1 MKLQLGVI
9 LTGSVLLLSAVAFG
23 QASLK
28 PNEFE
33 AVKSIGLV
41 DITAPDSSKVERVK
55 IGTVYEMGDM
65 KKVDPEAW
73 AKGGGEPKVKPT
85 IFKVT
90 GMKGTARIHQPGHLG
105 YRTPTIGAT
114 YPVGSTVKTE
124 RDSFLDLE
132 LSPRNVIRVLPLTEA
147 VIGEKMRNPGLVSVR
162 LYGGTT
168 DVKLDD
174 FPKDCKFQVS
184 TPMAVCGAVGTAY
197 RTFYDLNIN
206 NAMTFEV
213 EVTDGEVMVFGT
225 LIRVLEK
232 PLHAGQSLR
241 IEVTDQEDVR
251 LIMARFTG
259 KVGDMLKLMLWGR
272 EFHLLI
278 AAPEGVDPNTVTQG
292 IAQVTLRMARPREV
306 VPPVIPAIHDFPSS
320 PAGT

>member
-9 LTGSVLLLSAVAFG
+9 LTGSALLLSAVAFG

-33 AVKSIGLV
+33 AVKTIGTV
-41 DITAPDSSKVERVK
+41 NITAPDSSKVERVK
-55 IGTVYEMGDM
+55 IGTVYEMGDI
-65 KKVDPEAW
+65 KKVDTEAW
-73 AKGGGEPKVKPT
+73 AKGGGVPQAKPT
-85 IFKVT
+85 SFKVT
-90 GMKGTARIHQPGHLG
+90 RVNGTARIHEPNHMG
-105 YRTPTIGAT
+105 YRTAVVGTT
-114 YPVGSTVKTE
+114 YPMGSTVKTD
-124 RDSFLDLE
+124 RDSSLDLE
-132 LSPRNVIRVLPLTEA
+132 LSPRNVIRILPLTEA
-147 VIGEKMRNPGLVSVR
+147 VIGDKTRNPGLVSVN

-168 DVKLDD
+168 DVRLDD

-197 RTFYDLNIN
+197 RTFYDLNTN

-213 EVTDGEVMVFGT
+213 EVTDGEVVVFGT
-225 LIRVLEK
+225 LIRVLDK

-241 IEVTDQEDVR
+241 IELTDQEDTRTVT
-251 LIMARFTG
+251 ARFTG

-278 AAPEGVDPNTVTQG
+278 TAPEGVDPNTVTQAV
-292 IAQVTLRMARPREV
+292 AQITLRMARPREV